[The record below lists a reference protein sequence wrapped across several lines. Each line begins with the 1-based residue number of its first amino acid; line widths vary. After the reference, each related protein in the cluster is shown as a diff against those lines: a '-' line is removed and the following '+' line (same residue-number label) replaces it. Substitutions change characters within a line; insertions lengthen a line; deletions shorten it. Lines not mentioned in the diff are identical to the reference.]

1 MPKLLL
7 NACPQRQEQRLTG
20 DTGSPVS
27 TGVLLYGQAQK
38 MSFELG
44 PIPPGNRGIG
54 RIKRETRSEKARSP
68 RSDAGSYITG
78 ADLQATGGRH
88 LA

>member
-54 RIKRETRSEKARSP
+54 RISGRPES
-68 RSDAGSYITG
+68 TG
-78 ADLQATGGRH
+78 ARGV
-88 LA
+88 